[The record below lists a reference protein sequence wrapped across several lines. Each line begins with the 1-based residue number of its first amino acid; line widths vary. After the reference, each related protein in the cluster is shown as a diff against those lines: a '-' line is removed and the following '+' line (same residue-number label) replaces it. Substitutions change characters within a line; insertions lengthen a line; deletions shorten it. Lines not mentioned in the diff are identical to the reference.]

1 MKTPDLNDLQFFAV
15 VVEHGGYAA
24 AERALGIPKSR
35 LSRRITQL
43 ENDLGVRL
51 LQRSTRRFAVTDVGQ
66 SVYRHAQSMLSE
78 AQAARE
84 AVDRVS
90 AEPRGVI
97 KVSCPVALSQDT
109 LSQLVPDFLRQ
120 FPQVRLQLHVSNRR
134 VDVIQEGFDVAL
146 RVRTQL
152 LDDGEL
158 VMRRFGDVREL
169 LVASPAYLDRVGRPT
184 HPSELAQHNTLSMS
198 DDESRQRWS
207 LHGPNGEIERVD
219 IQPSLMAHDFPLL
232 MAAAR
237 EGMGIAL
244 LPELTCADA
253 VRRGELEPIMRDW
266 HLPMGICHAVFPSRR
281 GLLPAVR
288 VFIDFLA
295 ENLPGVVEANR
306 LSCKDFKGIG
316 CPDDAADAANAAPPP
331 AARPRSSPAGRTGR
345 TGTVGAA

>member
-1 MKTPDLNDLQFFAV
+1 MKIPDLNDLQFFAV

-43 ENDLGVRL
+43 ETDLGVRL

-66 SVYRHAQSMLSE
+66 SVYRHAQTMLSE

-84 AVDRVS
+84 TVDRVS
-90 AEPRGVI
+90 AEPRGVV
-97 KVSCPVALSQDT
+97 KVSCPVALSQET
-109 LSQLVPDFLRQ
+109 LAQLVPEFLRKY
-120 FPQVRLQLHVSNRR
+120 PQVRLQLHVSNRR

-152 LDDGEL
+152 SDDGEL

-169 LVASPAYLDRVGRPT
+169 LVASPKYLDRVGRPKN
-184 HPSELAQHNTLSMS
+184 PAEIAQHQTLSMS
-198 DDESRQRWS
+198 DDEARQRWS

-219 IQPSLMAHDFPLL
+219 IQPILMAHDFPLL
-232 MAAAR
+232 LAAAR
-237 EGMGIAL
+237 DGMGIAL
-244 LPELTCADA
+244 LPELNCADA
-253 VRRGELEPIMRDW
+253 IRRGELEPVVREW

-295 ENLPGVVEANR
+295 ERLPSVIEANR
-306 LSCKDFKGIG
+306 LSCKDYKALNLS
-316 CPDDAADAANAAPPP
+316 D
-331 AARPRSSPAGRTGR
+331 
-345 TGTVGAA
+345 